1 MNDWLI
7 STNQAILIVDPDMN
21 FREELYNF
29 LLSAG
34 YQHVDSAVSF
44 TDALE
49 RLRESEYEIV
59 VTDAG
64 SPFVDAVRFARSVS
78 EIEPAARVIFM
89 IRADDQQEWNRRARS
104 ATEFQ
109 FVIKPD
115 FQRSLLYVL
124 EQC

>member
-7 STNQAILIVDPDMN
+7 STNQAILIVDPDIN

-64 SPFVDAVRFARSVS
+64 SPFMDAVRFARNVS
-78 EIEPAARVIFM
+78 GIEPEARVIFM
-89 IRADDQQEWNRRARS
+89 IRADDQQEWNRRAKS
-104 ATEFQ
+104 TTEFQ
-109 FVIKPD
+109 FVIKPN

>member
-7 STNQAILIVDPDMN
+7 STNQAILIVDPDIN

-34 YQHVDSAVSF
+34 YQHVDSTGSF

-49 RLRESEYEIV
+49 QLRESEYEIV

-64 SPFVDAVRFARSVS
+64 SPFVDAVRFARNVAG
-78 EIEPAARVIFM
+78 IEPAPRVIFM